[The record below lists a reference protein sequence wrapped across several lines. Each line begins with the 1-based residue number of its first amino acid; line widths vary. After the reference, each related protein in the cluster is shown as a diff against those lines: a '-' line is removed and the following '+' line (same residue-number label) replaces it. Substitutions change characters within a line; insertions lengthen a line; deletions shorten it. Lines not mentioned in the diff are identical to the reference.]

1 MGIFRCNYVIA
12 ILREAISFTAAGLL
26 RRLGLGMASTNT
38 QPTRPAPPRNDITRG
53 VMFKKVLVANRGE
66 IAVRIIR
73 ACRELGIETVA
84 VYSDVD
90 RHALHVRYADE
101 AYLLGPAPSRES
113 YLRADKII
121 DIARKCGAD
130 AVHPGY
136 GFLAEREDFVSAC
149 LEAGIAF
156 IGPKPSSIAAMGDKA
171 EARATVIKAGVPI
184 VPGTEDV
191 GNMTDDELLAKA
203 PQIGFPLLIK
213 ATAGGGGKGMREVNE
228 LEEMPTLLQSARR
241 EAESS
246 FGDGNVYLEKLVEG
260 ARHIEI
266 QILADTQGNVI
277 HLGERECSLQRRH
290 QKLLEEALSPALDN
304 ELREKMGS
312 VAVKAAKAVDYVNAG
327 TIEFLLDK
335 DENFYFLEM
344 NTRLQVE
351 HPVTEM
357 ITGIDIVKEQ
367 IRVARGRTLSY
378 KQDEVTFNGH
388 AIECRINAE
397 DPYNNFLPSTGRIT
411 HSLIPT
417 GPGVRVDTGVY
428 PGFEITP
435 FYDPMIAKLI
445 VWGETRAQA
454 ILRMRRALEEYR
466 IVGVRTN
473 IPFHQTLMDSH
484 RFMGGQYDTR
494 FVEERFSMDE
504 AEESRE
510 NYAEIA
516 AILATMVAHRAA
528 ERSAQIVQRNER
540 DTSNWKWVGRWERMH
555 R

>member
-1 MGIFRCNYVIA
+1 
-12 ILREAISFTAAGLL
+12 
-26 RRLGLGMASTNT
+26 
-38 QPTRPAPPRNDITRG
+38 
-53 VMFKKVLVANRGE
+53 MFKKVLVANRGE

-73 ACRELGIETVA
+73 ACRELGVETVA
-84 VYSDVD
+84 VYSEAD
-90 RHALHVRYADE
+90 RRALHVRYADE
-101 AYLLGPAPSRES
+101 AFLLGPAPSRES
-113 YLRADKII
+113 YLRADKILG
-121 DIARKCGAD
+121 IAREYGAD
-130 AVHPGY
+130 AIHPGY
-136 GFLAEREDFVSAC
+136 GFLAERDDFAEAC
-149 LEAGIAF
+149 EEQGITF
-156 IGPKPSSIAAMGDKA
+156 IGPKPSAIAAMGDKGV
-171 EARATVIKAGVPI
+171 ARATVIKASVPV

-191 GNMTDDELLAKA
+191 GDMTNDDLLAIA
-203 PQIGFPLLIK
+203 PDVGFPLLVK
-213 ATAGGGGKGMREVNE
+213 ATAGGGGKGMREVKSID
-228 LEEMPTLLQSARR
+228 EMPALLESARR
-241 EAESS
+241 EAESA
-246 FGDGNVYLEKLVEG
+246 FGNGNVYLEKLVEG

-266 QILADTQGNVI
+266 QVLADMEGNVI

-290 QKLLEEALSPALDN
+290 QKLLEEAPSSALSD
-304 ELREKMGS
+304 ELRNQMGS
-312 VAVKAAKAVDYVNAG
+312 VAVKAAQAVNYVNAG

-335 DENFYFLEM
+335 DNNYYFLEM

-357 ITGIDIVKEQ
+357 VTGIDIVKEQ
-367 IRVARGRTLSY
+367 IRIARGRALSY
-378 KQDEVTFNGH
+378 TQEDVKFNGH

-397 DPYNNFLPSTGRIT
+397 DPYNGFLPSTGTIS
-411 HSLIPT
+411 HSLLPT

-466 IVGVRTN
+466 IVGVHTN
-473 IPFHQTLMDSH
+473 IPFHQTMMDSH

-494 FVEERFSMDE
+494 FVEERFSME
-504 AEESRE
+504 GAEEYRKK
-510 NYAEIA
+510 YAEVA
-516 AILATMVAHRAA
+516 AILATLVAHEST

>member
-1 MGIFRCNYVIA
+1 
-12 ILREAISFTAAGLL
+12 
-26 RRLGLGMASTNT
+26 
-38 QPTRPAPPRNDITRG
+38 
-53 VMFKKVLVANRGE
+53 MFKKVLIANRGE

-73 ACRELGIETVA
+73 ACRELGIDTVA
-84 VYSDVD
+84 VYSDAD
-90 RHALHVRYADE
+90 RRALHVRYADE

-136 GFLAEREDFVSAC
+136 GFLAEREDFAAAC
-149 LEAGIAF
+149 ADAGITF
-156 IGPKPSSIAAMGDKA
+156 IGPRPTSIAAMGDKA
-171 EARATVIKAGVPI
+171 EARATVIKAGVPV

-191 GNMTDDELLAKA
+191 GNMTDEELLAKA

-213 ATAGGGGKGMREVNE
+213 ATAGGGGKGMREVKS
-228 LEEMPTLLQSARR
+228 LEDMPTLLQSARR
-241 EAESS
+241 EAESA
-246 FGDGNVYLEKLVEG
+246 FGDGNVYLEKLLEN

-266 QILADTQGNVI
+266 QILADTHGNVI
-277 HLGERECSLQRRH
+277 HLGERECSIQRRH
-290 QKLLEEALSPALDN
+290 QKLLEEAPSAALDS

-312 VAVKAAKAVDYVNAG
+312 VAVKAARAVDYANAG
-327 TIEFLLDK
+327 TIEFLLDR
-335 DENFYFLEM
+335 DNNYYFLEM

-351 HPVTEM
+351 HPVTELV
-357 ITGIDIVKEQ
+357 TGIDIVKEQ
-367 IRVARGRTLSY
+367 IRVARGRVLSY
-378 KQDEVTFNGH
+378 TQKDLQINGH

-397 DPYNNFLPSTGRIT
+397 DPYDNFLPSTGRIT
-411 HSLIPT
+411 QSIMPT
-417 GPGVRVDTGVY
+417 GPGVRIDTGVY

-494 FVEERFSMDE
+494 FVEERFSME
-504 AEESRE
+504 AASETRE
-510 NYAEIA
+510 NDAEIA
-516 AILATMVAHRAA
+516 AILATLVAHQET
-528 ERSAQIVQRNER
+528 ERSATIVNRNER
-540 DTSNWKWVGRWERMH
+540 DASNWKWVGRWERMH